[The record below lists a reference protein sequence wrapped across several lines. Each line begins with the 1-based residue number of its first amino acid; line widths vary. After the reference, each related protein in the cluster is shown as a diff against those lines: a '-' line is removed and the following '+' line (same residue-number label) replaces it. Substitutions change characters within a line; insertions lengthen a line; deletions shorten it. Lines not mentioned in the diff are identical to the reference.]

1 MKNYYLKRIDELRT
15 EIGSDSRPTP
25 VATVSRIAAGA
36 TYPALKKGA
45 ELGTKAKQA
54 LKLPFEGLKGDV
66 KNLLQKK
73 LDRLKRKK
81 NDPSRIARLKAKG
94 QENREKAAKEQEDR
108 EIAAKEQEDR
118 EIAAKEQE
126 DREKNP
132 NSPTGSGFLT
142 RTRTRTTTTDHT
154 TYAQIGYILAESL
167 GLL

>member
-118 EIAAKEQE
+118 E
-126 DREKNP
+126 KNP